1 MVLEFCEDGD
11 LKNYLKKK
19 KDGLSEA
26 EALTFMRHL
35 MAGYKALLEKNI
47 IHRDIKPANILLKQ
61 GVAKLSDFGFSRV
74 VDDPTKTQRLT
85 LLGTPLYTAPE
96 ILANHEFSNKCDGV

>member
-1 MVLEFCEDGD
+1 
-11 LKNYLKKK
+11 
-19 KDGLSEA
+19 
-26 EALTFMRHL
+26 

-61 GVAKLSDFGFSRV
+61 GAAKLSDFGFSRV

-96 ILANHEFSNKCDGV
+96 ILANH